1 VRLDPARPD
10 AHNML
15 GSPLAR
21 VGRIREA
28 LDEFRIAPCQRPD
41 FANARLNLASTLLRA
56 GQFEDAIADYRQVLA
71 ALPADQSV
79 RDAVANAAQMRED
92 RGRAMEAELLR
103 HALRGPGIRD

>member
-28 LDEFRIAPCQRPD
+28 LDEFRTALRQQPD

-56 GQFEDAIADYRQVLA
+56 GQFEEAIADYRQVLA

-79 RDAVANAAQMRED
+79 RDAVANAAQMMED
-92 RGRAMEAELLR
+92 RGREAEAEALR
-103 HALRGPGIRD
+103 HTLRESGVRD